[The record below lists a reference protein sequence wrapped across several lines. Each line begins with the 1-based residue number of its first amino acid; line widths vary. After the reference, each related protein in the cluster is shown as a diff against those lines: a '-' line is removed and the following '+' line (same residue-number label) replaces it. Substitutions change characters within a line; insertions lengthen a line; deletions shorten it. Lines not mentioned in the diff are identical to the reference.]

1 MVVQDQFITIILKK
15 EKKEHL
21 TCFEMIK
28 DLPNLYQEYPFL
40 KEVDSNLYQ
49 EYPFLKE
56 VDSCSLRCSLFD
68 LDDAFKRYFNHQNNY
83 PKFKGKY
90 NSKRSYRTNYI
101 TSTYK
106 KVRMMSTA
114 TTHHELSL

>member
-1 MVVQDQFITIILKK
+1 
-15 EKKEHL
+15 
-21 TCFEMIK
+21 MIR

-40 KEVDSNLYQ
+40 KG
-49 EYPFLKE
+49 

-68 LDDAFKRYFNHQNNY
+68 LDDFFKRYFKQQNNY

-90 NSKRSYRTNYI
+90 SSKRSYRTNYI

-106 KVRMMSTA
+106 EKKYENIKVDLKKRLNLINRFF
-114 TTHHELSL
+114 LSLLFLHFLLRYSFLLL